1 MTYGPNIYKYKLHQG
16 DQLGGGLNYF
26 CTLSR
31 MELHWPADPLRKN
44 YIIFFSSRFHTS
56 IFFKDFKGRIWRE
69 KNRLS

>member
-16 DQLGGGLNYF
+16 DQLGGGGLNYF

-44 YIIFFSSRFHTS
+44 YIIF
-56 IFFKDFKGRIWRE
+56 
-69 KNRLS
+69 LSHDA